1 MVDCEG
7 GDPVVVV
14 DNPSVVRSTNA
25 GNCGVP
31 DVVSGQV
38 ATAHS
43 GDSSFGQSLQSNSA
57 VDFNSTS

>member
-1 MVDCEG
+1 M
-7 GDPVVVV
+7 VVV
-14 DNPSVVRSTNA
+14 DNPSVVRSTNV

-43 GDSSFGQSLQSNSA
+43 GDASETCIFLTLLKYA
-57 VDFNSTS
+57 YF